1 MCGGCEAVQK
11 MGRRCC
17 GDGGGRRQPAT
28 AETLWQQIE
37 EEDGKE
43 ACRWRNNRRLAVVV
57 SDFLYL
63 ISFDFM
69 KQIVGFNISINS
81 HEPPFET
88 AVGNLPLF

>member
-1 MCGGCEAVQK
+1 
-11 MGRRCC
+11 
-17 GDGGGRRQPAT
+17 
-28 AETLWQQIE
+28 LWQQIE

-81 HEPPFET
+81 HEPPFKT